1 MEATHYH
8 NTDRVFDLPLLSKN
22 FNAME
27 MKRARVVGVSTLPT
41 ESSLA
46 EETFILESVSRDVEI
61 MTSVNNRFQ
70 YIMIRKRRNGL
81 CNGSM
86 IVAYIVSNII
96 KGNNVNGSQLVTMNV
111 TCVLVKLRLQ
121 KF

>member
-8 NTDRVFDLPLLSKN
+8 NTDRAFDLPLLSKN

-27 MKRARVVGVSTLPT
+27 TKRARVVGVSTLPT

-46 EETFILESVSRDVEI
+46 EETFILESVFRDVEI

-86 IVAYIVSNII
+86 IVAILFRILLREIMSTVRNL
-96 KGNNVNGSQLVTMNV
+96 SQSMSLVY
-111 TCVLVKLRLQ
+111 L
-121 KF
+121 

>member
-8 NTDRVFDLPLLSKN
+8 NTDRAFDLPLLSKN

-46 EETFILESVSRDVEI
+46 EETFILESVFRDVEI

>member
-1 MEATHYH
+1 
-8 NTDRVFDLPLLSKN
+8 
-22 FNAME
+22 

-46 EETFILESVSRDVEI
+46 EETFILESVFRDVEI

>member
-86 IVAYIVSNII
+86 IVAILFRILLREIMSTVRNL
-96 KGNNVNGSQLVTMNV
+96 SQ
-111 TCVLVKLRLQ
+111 
-121 KF
+121 

>member
-1 MEATHYH
+1 
-8 NTDRVFDLPLLSKN
+8 
-22 FNAME
+22 
-27 MKRARVVGVSTLPT
+27 
-41 ESSLA
+41 
-46 EETFILESVSRDVEI
+46 
-61 MTSVNNRFQ
+61 
-70 YIMIRKRRNGL
+70 MIRKRRNGL